1 LLNLIRNENMKIYF
15 RLRTWVL
22 VGLLLLACVMTTVV
36 MHKDAQSRSSQE
48 WRAETQQEVES
59 LQKQLKDDT
68 SGTPAKYRNSL
79 KSQLAVKQYQL
90 DHNVP
95 PTDAQMWGGVK
106 RDAALVGLVT
116 LLTVI
121 VAADSVAAEFTWG
134 TIKLLLIRPATRTK
148 ILLSKYAATLQFA
161 LFLLVV
167 LFVGSV
173 LINGIAY
180 GFSGWSAPSLSAGA
194 DGTVY
199 ERLAALDMLAVYG
212 LKAIELVMVVTL
224 AFMISSVFRSAVLA
238 VGLSIFLMLLSQ
250 PITYILL
257 QWNWGKYFLFANTD
271 LTQYLNGQPL
281 AEGMTLGFSVAVLL
295 VYFIVFNAFSW
306 LVFTRRDVAA

>member
-1 LLNLIRNENMKIYF
+1 
-15 RLRTWVL
+15 
-22 VGLLLLACVMTTVV
+22 
-36 MHKDAQSRSSQE
+36 
-48 WRAETQQEVES
+48 
-59 LQKQLKDDT
+59 
-68 SGTPAKYRNSL
+68 
-79 KSQLAVKQYQL
+79 
-90 DHNVP
+90 
-95 PTDAQMWGGVK
+95 VK

-161 LFLLVV
+161 LFLLIL
-167 LFVGSV
+167 LFLGSV
-173 LINGIAY
+173 LANGIAY
-180 GFSGWSAPSLSAGA
+180 GFSGWSAPSLSAGV
-194 DGTVY
+194 DGTVH

-271 LTQYLNGQPL
+271 LTQYMNGQPL
-281 AEGMTLGFSVAVLL
+281 AEGMTLGFSVTVLL
-295 VYFIVFNAFSW
+295 VYFIAFNALSW